1 MHLNFHFTPVQI
13 LWTLTFA
20 AHLVL
25 LVVLL
30 GRDRVSRFKW
40 FTVAIALV
48 SLRLVA
54 SRLLYGR
61 LPEITLGAIFIVLAV
76 ISMFAG
82 LLVLVELARNA
93 FSKVGYRAW
102 AVWTAALLAV
112 GATVL
117 ATWGPW
123 PALKTLKL
131 DKLLGILG
139 VLQLV
144 AQKGGMLV
152 DVDTVALGVVIV
164 AFGRRY
170 GAGWRSHTQRIM
182 IGLST
187 ASICQLGVQII
198 WQVIAKHSVPKS
210 MDEYQHIVGIKDKLI
225 NGNSAIYLVV
235 TIWWIVCL
243 WMDEPG
249 TAAPAIDAPEA
260 GPQAEAETSTHDA
273 TQGEVAEP

>member
-30 GRDRVSRFKW
+30 GRDRVARFKW

-61 LPEITLGAIFIVLAV
+61 LPEITLGSIFIVLAD
-76 ISMFAG
+76 ISMIAG

-93 FSKVGYRAW
+93 FGKVGHRAW

-131 DKLLGILG
+131 DNLLGILG

-152 DVDTVALGVVIV
+152 DVETVLLGVVIV

-170 GAGWRSHTQRIM
+170 GAGWRSHTQQIM

-187 ASICQLGVQII
+187 ASIAQLGVQII
-198 WQVIAKHSVPKS
+198 WQVIAKHSAPKS
-210 MDEYQHIVGIKDKLI
+210 MSEYQHIVGIKDKLI
-225 NGNSAIYLVV
+225 NANSAIYLAV

-243 WMDEPG
+243 WIDEPG
-249 TAAPAIDAPEA
+249 TAAPAIEA
-260 GPQAEAETSTHDA
+260 SEPPPSAETDTATSESTH
-273 TQGEVAEP
+273 GEGAES